1 MMPPEPP
8 HFDPT
13 RAALGGRSC
22 TWLHV
27 ADGDTLRVQGST
39 LITVEDRVRLL
50 GIDAP
55 ERGEDGWGAAR
66 EYLAGL
72 VRGHGLVLEGVS
84 PGVLTRGRCNR
95 ILAHVW
101 ADGVHVGW
109 AMCLAGWSR
118 SAHDWGVGHWTEHLD
133 QAAAWAVWAGLPRS

>member
-55 ERGEDGWGAAR
+55 ERGEDGWGAP
-66 EYLAGL
+66 
-72 VRGHGLVLEGVS
+72 HGS
-84 PGVLTRGRCNR
+84 TWPDSC
-95 ILAHVW
+95 
-101 ADGVHVGW
+101 VG
-109 AMCLAGWSR
+109 M
-118 SAHDWGVGHWTEHLD
+118 DWYSKE
-133 QAAAWAVWAGLPRS
+133 